1 MPERS
6 LAERRISPSQPP
18 SPTMKVSERLAAL
31 HIASLWCIA
40 VAQPLF
46 DVLRGSPEFFVA
58 HDATPADLVGLVL
71 LFCLAGPAI
80 AALALWVVGRLAPGW
95 RAGATGIMVG
105 SLAAA
110 VVLAALKPLGG
121 WHPGLPLALAA
132 GCGAAAGFAYIRLA
146 PLRLFATFLSPALV
160 VVPAAFL
167 LTPGIAGLL
176 AAADEESAL
185 DVAFGATPPVVIV
198 IFDQLPLI
206 SLLDADG
213 RIDPALYPHFA
224 ALASESTWFRN
235 ASTVS
240 GYTSFALPAILTG
253 AYPEEPSSLPVAA
266 DHPANLFTLLGGR
279 YRLHVQE
286 PLTEL
291 CPETLCQPARAGPAG
306 WLAGVLSDLAVVYLT
321 VVLPEDLAAPLPPVT
336 QGWRDFAA
344 RDTFLHRWL
353 APRPGPR
360 DTVTAFIDSL
370 TAETA
375 AAGSTLHFM
384 HVLLPHHPWLY
395 LPTGQRFTTHRGDI
409 GLQNGRWVDD
419 KWAGALRYQRHLLQV
434 QYVDTVVGALVAR
447 LRQVGMYDDA
457 LLVVTADHGT
467 SLRPGFPFLQP
478 TEASFVDFA
487 AVPLFIKRP
496 GQRRG
501 EVIDANIETIDILPT
516 LAAELGVRLPWT
528 TDGLNALDP
537 AEINRPVK
545 KLFVGG
551 SPRWM
556 EAPADLGR
564 AVMERVSRKLAVFGT
579 GNPMDQPGPGGRGD
593 LIGQRAA
600 DYPAPRATDIEVAID
615 APELLS
621 AVDLAGDFLPAHIT
635 GTAVA
640 PEGAPPPLLAIT
652 LDGVVVAIT
661 RPYPF
666 RAFGRD
672 DTWEAIIDPR
682 LLQPGANAVGVFA
695 VRERADGTVVLAE
708 AYAAAGARPAINL
721 VREEATELWDVTA
734 AGFHATEWSEGRTFR
749 WTTGAARITVPIDPQ
764 APPAELVV
772 DVLMTGQSKG
782 LRIEADGCVLFDDTI
797 RNRWTGTFA
806 LDACRLAAP
815 TLEIELLSDTHV
827 PDTSDD
833 RTLGVGVAAVELRT
847 RPPD

>member
-1 MPERS
+1 MDAKQAART
-6 LAERRISPSQPP
+6 ATRPS
-18 SPTMKVSERLAAL
+18 RLDAI
-31 HIASLWCIA
+31 HIAGLWSLA
-40 VAQPLF
+40 VAQPVF
-46 DVLRGSPEFFVA
+46 DILRGSPEFFVA
-58 HDATPADLVGLVL
+58 HDTGPGGLLALVL
-71 LFCLAGPAI
+71 VVCLAGPVGCL
-80 AALALWVVGRLAPGW
+80 LAL
-95 RAGATGIMVG
+95 
-105 SLAAA
+105 SLAGRFAPRWRRRAA
-110 VVLAALKPLGG
+110 VVVIGGLVAAITLAAIRQ
-121 WHPGLPLALAA
+121 LADWSSVPSLAT
-132 GCGAAAGFAYIRLA
+132 AAACGTFAIIGYIRLA
-146 PLRLFATFLSPALV
+146 PVRLFATFLAPAAV
-160 VVPAAFL
+160 VVPTVFL
-167 LTPGIAGLL
+167 LHPAIAGLL
-176 AAADEESAL
+176 SPSDRQGPL
-185 DVAFGATPPVVIV
+185 DGVTFVSTPPVVVV
-198 IFDQLPLI
+198 IFDQLPLP
-206 SLLDADG
+206 SLLDRAS
-213 RIDPALYPHFA
+213 RIDRALYPNFA
-224 ALASESTWFRN
+224 ALADGATWFRN

-253 AYPEEPSSLPVAA
+253 AYPEPSSLPVAA

-344 RDTFLHRWL
+344 RDTLLHRWL

-360 DTVTAFIDSL
+360 DTVTTFIDSL

-708 AYAAAGARPAINL
+708 AYAAADARPAINL

>member
-1 MPERS
+1 MTDWKG
-6 LAERRISPSQPP
+6 LANMDAKQAARTATRPS
-18 SPTMKVSERLAAL
+18 RLDAI
-31 HIASLWCIA
+31 HIAGLWSLA
-40 VAQPLF
+40 VAQPVF
-46 DVLRGSPEFFVA
+46 DILRGSPEFFVA
-58 HDATPADLVGLVL
+58 HDTGPGGLLALVL
-71 LFCLAGPAI
+71 VVCLAGPVGCL
-80 AALALWVVGRLAPGW
+80 LAL
-95 RAGATGIMVG
+95 
-105 SLAAA
+105 SLAGRFAPRWRRRAA
-110 VVLAALKPLGG
+110 VVVIGGLVAAITLAAIRQ
-121 WHPGLPLALAA
+121 LADWSSVPSLAT
-132 GCGAAAGFAYIRLA
+132 AAACGTFAIIGYIRLA
-146 PLRLFATFLSPALV
+146 PVRLFATFLAPAAV
-160 VVPAAFL
+160 VVPTVFL
-167 LTPGIAGLL
+167 LHPAIAGLL
-176 AAADEESAL
+176 SPSDRQGPL
-185 DVAFGATPPVVIV
+185 DGVTFVSTPPVVVV
-198 IFDQLPLI
+198 IFDQLPLP
-206 SLLDADG
+206 SLLDRAS
-213 RIDPALYPHFA
+213 RIDRALYPNFA
-224 ALASESTWFRN
+224 ALADGATWFRN

-253 AYPEEPSSLPVAA
+253 AYPEPGSLPVAA

-360 DTVTAFIDSL
+360 DTVTTFIDSL

-516 LAAELGVRLPWT
+516 LAAELGRPAAVDDRRIERARPGRDQPSREEAVRRRVAPLAGSAGRSWPRRHGARLPQTRDLRNWKPH
-528 TDGLNALDP
+528 GP
-537 AEINRPVK
+537 ARPGRPRRSDRAAGRR
-545 KLFVGG
+545 LPGAESHGHRGG
-551 SPRWM
+551 HRRPGIAERRRPRWGLPPG
-556 EAPADLGR
+556 AHHRHGRRAGGR
-564 AVMERVSRKLAVFGT
+564 AAAA
-579 GNPMDQPGPGGRGD
+579 PGHHARRGGRGD
-593 LIGQRAA
+593 HATVPVSRLRGATTHGRRSSIPACCSLAQTPLGCSPFASARTGPLCWQR
-600 DYPAPRATDIEVAID
+600 RT
-615 APELLS
+615 
-621 AVDLAGDFLPAHIT
+621 
-635 GTAVA
+635 
-640 PEGAPPPLLAIT
+640 PPP
-652 LDGVVVAIT
+652 T
-661 RPYPF
+661 R
-666 RAFGRD
+666 GRRSI
-672 DTWEAIIDPR
+672 WSGRR
-682 LLQPGANAVGVFA
+682 LPSC
-695 VRERADGTVVLAE
+695 GT
-708 AYAAAGARPAINL
+708 
-721 VREEATELWDVTA
+721 VTA
-734 AGFHATEWSEGRTFR
+734 AGFHATEWSEGPHVPLDYRR
-749 WTTGAARITVPIDPQ
+749 GADHRPDRPAGAAGG
-764 APPAELVV
+764 A
-772 DVLMTGQSKG
+772 GG
-782 LRIEADGCVLFDDTI
+782 
-797 RNRWTGTFA
+797 
-806 LDACRLAAP
+806 
-815 TLEIELLSDTHV
+815 
-827 PDTSDD
+827 
-833 RTLGVGVAAVELRT
+833 
-847 RPPD
+847 